1 MAIDITEELNK
12 IREEV
17 KRKAELDEFV
27 KQSEIDEVFI
37 EARDVGI

>member
-12 IREEV
+12 IREEA
-17 KRKAELDEFV
+17 KRKAEFEEFV

-37 EARDVGI
+37 EARDAGI